1 MGVNVT
7 PLLLKQSSR
16 KLNPCLR
23 KSRRLHGAHQQSAHL
38 SRMLKKRAPVP
49 RAHAPTAANAHP
61 PRSALRATIV
71 HRVQRPVDAPPM
83 ATGQPVQHAP
93 TVSVPPA
100 ASALRARSMT
110 VPQRGI
116 ALPVVSVPTANVL
129 PMATVQPVQ
138 HAPTVSVPPPASA
151 HRAPVVLIQTDLAH
165 TALGQ
170 TALPLTGQLS
180 IAHLRT
186 AEVVTSVPLESDP
199 VVRRARSMTVPALA
213 SVLRAR
219 LFRTSFTTRLLPFK

>member
-1 MGVNVT
+1 LGVNVT

-23 KSRRLHGAHQQSAHL
+23 KSRRLRGAPPPNEHP
-38 SRMLKKRAPVP
+38 SRMLKKRVHVP
-49 RAHAPTAANAHP
+49 RAHAPTAANAPP

-71 HRVQRPVDAPPM
+71 HRVQRPVDVLPM
-83 ATGQPVQHAP
+83 ATVQPVQHAL
-93 TVSVPPA
+93 TVSVPPP
-100 ASALRARSMT
+100 ASAPRARSMT

-129 PMATVQPVQ
+129 PMAIAQPVQ
-138 HAPTVSVPPPASA
+138 HAPTVNVPPPASA
-151 HRAPVVLIQTDLAH
+151 HRAPVVLIQTDLAQ
-165 TALGQ
+165 TDLVQ
-170 TALPLTGQLS
+170 TALPPTGQLS
-180 IAHLRT
+180 IAHPRT
-186 AEVVTSVPLESDP
+186 AEVVTSAPLESDP

-219 LFRTSFTTRLLPFK
+219 LFRTSFTTRLLPFR

>member
-1 MGVNVT
+1 
-7 PLLLKQSSR
+7 
-16 KLNPCLR
+16 
-23 KSRRLHGAHQQSAHL
+23 
-38 SRMLKKRAPVP
+38 MLKKRAPVP

-83 ATGQPVQHAP
+83 ATGQPVP
-93 TVSVPPA
+93 
-100 ASALRARSMT
+100 
-110 VPQRGI
+110 
-116 ALPVVSVPTANVL
+116 
-129 PMATVQPVQ
+129 

-151 HRAPVVLIQTDLAH
+151 HRAPVVLIQTDLAQ

-180 IAHLRT
+180 IAHFRT
-186 AEVVTSVPLESDP
+186 AEVVTNVPLESDP